1 MISEVSGRSIQYQ
14 ALTYQA
20 LTEAAMLQGARDQG
34 MPEGAV
40 QYMGVLYNAVRSG
53 WMAVVT
59 EDVKNVIGRAPVTF
73 GDFVQ
78 RQADIWKS

>member
-1 MISEVSGRSIQYQ
+1 
-14 ALTYQA
+14 
-20 LTEAAMLQGARDQG
+20 
-34 MPEGAV
+34 
-40 QYMGVLYNAVRSG
+40 MGVLYSAVRSG

-78 RQADIWKS
+78 RQADIWQS